1 MDRRNAIKSIAVA
14 GAAAALPKFSA
25 AEVGKK
31 SQLKVGLV
39 GCSGR
44 GIGAVENMLQAANGS
59 VKIVAIADLFAD
71 RNDLAIKAF
80 ERYVKNSARTPS
92 TSPQAADSQAG
103 TPTSKSSAKTST
115 L

>member
-44 GIGAVENMLQAANGS
+44 GIGAVE
-59 VKIVAIADLFAD
+59 ILF
-71 RNDLAIKAF
+71 F
-80 ERYVKNSARTPS
+80 VVF
-92 TSPQAADSQAG
+92 G
-103 TPTSKSSAKTST
+103 FV
-115 L
+115 

>member
-44 GIGAVENMLQAANGS
+44 GIGAVEYA
-59 VKIVAIADLFAD
+59 
-71 RNDLAIKAF
+71 
-80 ERYVKNSARTPS
+80 
-92 TSPQAADSQAG
+92 TSRKRLCQNCSHRRPFRR
-103 TPTSKSSAKTST
+103 
-115 L
+115 

>member
-39 GCSGR
+39 G
-44 GIGAVENMLQAANGS
+44 
-59 VKIVAIADLFAD
+59 
-71 RNDLAIKAF
+71 
-80 ERYVKNSARTPS
+80 
-92 TSPQAADSQAG
+92 AADAASAPLKICYKPQTAL
-103 TPTSKSSAKTST
+103 SK

>member
-59 VKIVAIADLFAD
+59 VKIVA
-71 RNDLAIKAF
+71 
-80 ERYVKNSARTPS
+80 TPTFS
-92 TSPQAADSQAG
+92 QIETTSPSRLRKIRKKIRKDTTTSPQAADSQAG